1 MIITE
6 IVECSSIVTKG
17 LMQIEKKKMKPM
29 LKKII
34 SANLFAGKTIP
45 F

>member
-1 MIITE
+1 MTK

-17 LMQIEKKKMKPM
+17 LLQIEKKKMKTM
-29 LKKII
+29 LKKISI
-34 SANLFAGKTIP
+34 STNLFAGKTIP